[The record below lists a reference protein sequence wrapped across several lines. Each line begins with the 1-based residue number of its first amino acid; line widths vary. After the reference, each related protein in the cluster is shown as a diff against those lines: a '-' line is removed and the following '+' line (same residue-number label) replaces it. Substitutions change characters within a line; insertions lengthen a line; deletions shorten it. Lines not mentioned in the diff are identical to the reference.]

1 MEVIM
6 NYRIQPGCVFIL
18 ILLVFAGCTSFG
30 AGGSRFASDGLE
42 MPPGVSSMKASDA
55 AEATI
60 NQLET
65 SKKVKAVVTL
75 HVVGRG
81 IAPEN
86 AINKGQ
92 AIILGQSAAR
102 SNGYVKLAEKIHGVY
117 VDSFKKMGRGI
128 VDVETVHQE
137 TQAWLRGAEVLEY
150 KQAEYGIFEAYMRV
164 RIIVNQDHALFPVGT

>member
-1 MEVIM
+1 M
-6 NYRIQPGCVFIL
+6 NYRIQTVCVFVFIL
-18 ILLVFAGCTSFG
+18 LAFSSCTSSG
-30 AGGSRFASDGLE
+30 TGNNRFASDGLE
-42 MPPGVSSMKASDA
+42 ILPGVSTMKASDA
-55 AEATI
+55 ADATI
-60 NQLET
+60 N
-65 SKKVKAVVTL
+65 SKESSEKMKAVVTL

-92 AIILGQSAAR
+92 AIIMGQSAAR

-117 VDSFKKMGRGI
+117 VDSFKKLGRGI
-128 VDVETVHQE
+128 VDVEIVHQE

-164 RIIVNQDHALFPVGT
+164 RIVVNNNHALFPVGS

>member
-1 MEVIM
+1 MISRNHIAGLFSVVLIFL
-6 NYRIQPGCVFIL
+6 NGC
-18 ILLVFAGCTSFG
+18 A
-30 AGGSRFASDGLE
+30 AGGSGDNRFTTADGAQI
-42 MPPGVSSMKASDA
+42 PPGVSSMTASDA
-55 AEATI
+55 AESKI
-60 NQLET
+60 NQIA
-65 SKKVKAVVTL
+65 KKERMKAVVTL

-117 VDSFKKMGRGI
+117 VDSFKKLGRGVVAI
-128 VDVETVHQE
+128 EIVHQE

-150 KQAEYGIFEAYMRV
+150 KTADHGIYEAYMRV

>member
-1 MEVIM
+1 MLCRFQLMGMIVI
-6 NYRIQPGCVFIL
+6 IL
-18 ILLVFAGCTSFG
+18 VALSGCTSSG
-30 AGGSRFASDGLE
+30 AGGNRFATDDLE

-60 NQLET
+60 NQGQP
-65 SKKVKAVVTL
+65 SDKMKAVVTL

-86 AINKGQ
+86 AVNKGQ
-92 AIILGQSAAR
+92 AIIMGQSAAR

-117 VDSFKKMGRGI
+117 VDSFKKLGRGV
-128 VDVETVHQE
+128 VDVEIVHQE

-150 KQAEYGIFEAYMRV
+150 KQAEHGIFEAYMRV
-164 RIIVNQDHALFPVGT
+164 RIIVNQNHALFPVGT

>member
-1 MEVIM
+1 M
-6 NYRIQPGCVFIL
+6 NYRTQTVCVFVF
-18 ILLVFAGCTSFG
+18 ILLVFSSCTSSG
-30 AGGSRFASDGLE
+30 TGNNRFASDGLE
-42 MPPGVSSMKASDA
+42 ILPGVSSMKASDA
-55 AEATI
+55 AGATI
-60 NQLET
+60 NPEES
-65 SKKVKAVVTL
+65 SKKMKAIVTL

-92 AIILGQSAAR
+92 AIIMGQSAAR

-117 VDSFKKMGRGI
+117 VDSFKKLGRGI
-128 VDVETVHQE
+128 VDVEIVHQE

-164 RIIVNQDHALFPVGT
+164 RIVVNHNHALFPVGT

>member
-1 MEVIM
+1 MIGR
-6 NYRIQPGCVFIL
+6 NL
-18 ILLVFAGCTSFG
+18 IGWLFFVVLLVLSGCTAS
-30 AGGSRFASDGLE
+30 GSKDNRFTTSDGAQI
-42 MPPGVSSMKASDA
+42 PSGVSSMTASDA
-55 AEATI
+55 ADAKI
-60 NQLET
+60 NQI
-65 SKKVKAVVTL
+65 SKNERMKAVVTL

-102 SNGYVKLAEKIHGVY
+102 SNGYVRLAEKIHGVY
-117 VDSFKKMGRGI
+117 VDSFRKLGRGVVDIEI
-128 VDVETVHQE
+128 VYQE

-150 KQAEYGIFEAYMRV
+150 KQAEHGIFEAYMRV

>member
-1 MEVIM
+1 MISR
-6 NYRIQPGCVFIL
+6 NL
-18 ILLVFAGCTSFG
+18 FAGLFFVTIVGLSG
-30 AGGSRFASDGLE
+30 WAAGGSGDNRFATPDGAQI
-42 MPPGVSSMKASDA
+42 PPGVSSMTASDA
-55 AEATI
+55 AEAKI
-60 NQLET
+60 NQVAKLE
-65 SKKVKAVVTL
+65 KMKAVVTL

-117 VDSFKKMGRGI
+117 IDSFKKLGRGI
-128 VDVETVHQE
+128 VDIEIVHQE

-150 KQAEYGIFEAYMRV
+150 KKAEHGIFEAYMRV
-164 RIIVNQDHALFPVGT
+164 RIIVNQDHALFPVGS

>member
-1 MEVIM
+1 MISRNLIPGLLFVI
-6 NYRIQPGCVFIL
+6 IVVLSGC
-18 ILLVFAGCTSFG
+18 A
-30 AGGSRFASDGLE
+30 AGGSGDNRFTTPDGAQI
-42 MPPGVSSMKASDA
+42 PPGVSSMTASDA
-55 AEATI
+55 AEAKI
-60 NQLET
+60 NQVAKMERM
-65 SKKVKAVVTL
+65 KAVVTL

-117 VDSFKKMGRGI
+117 IDSFKKLGRGV
-128 VDVETVHQE
+128 VDIEIVHQE

-150 KQAEYGIFEAYMRV
+150 KTAEHGIFEAYMRV
-164 RIIVNQDHALFPVGT
+164 RIIVNQDHALFPVGS

>member
-1 MEVIM
+1 M
-6 NYRIQPGCVFIL
+6 
-18 ILLVFAGCTSFG
+18 S
-30 AGGSRFASDGLE
+30 ASE
-42 MPPGVSSMKASDA
+42 A
-55 AEATI
+55 AESKI
-60 NQLET
+60 NQNRKSE
-65 SKKVKAVVTL
+65 KMKAVVTL

-92 AIILGQSAAR
+92 SIILGQSAAR

-117 VDSFKKMGRGI
+117 VDSYRKLGRGI
-128 VDVETVHQE
+128 VDVEIVHQE

-164 RIIVNQDHALFPVGT
+164 RIIVNQNHALFPVGS

>member
-1 MEVIM
+1 MTGCKQKFGVVIAL
-6 NYRIQPGCVFIL
+6 L
-18 ILLVFAGCTSFG
+18 ILFSGCASSGVGDRLTSSNDIEIPSG
-30 AGGSRFASDGLE
+30 IST
-42 MPPGVSSMKASDA
+42 MKASDA
-55 AEATI
+55 AEAKI
-60 NQLET
+60 NRANQSE
-65 SKKVKAVVTL
+65 KIKAVVTL

-117 VDSFKKMGRGI
+117 VDSFKQLGRGVI
-128 VDVETVHQE
+128 DVEIVHQE

-150 KQAEYGIFEAYMRV
+150 KQADHGIFEAYMRV